1 METSAVSER
10 RWTAVVAP
18 LVMIVFGVVLAFTP
32 LASVSSLGSV
42 GNAGTAGKPVDC
54 EEPGGG
60 GGVVI
65 IGGQAPLPDEC
76 EDQPSP
82 TPTPG
87 PTPTAPPATTAVPES
102 TVAVETTVDPVPT
115 PSAAPP
121 PPSEQVAPQQ
131 PAAPRRNLPETGG
144 GERSAVLMVV
154 GLAFAVGGVALL
166 LAGRRPAR
174 R

>member
-60 GGVVI
+60 NLGNAG
-65 IGGQAPLPDEC
+65 AALPLPDEC
-76 EDQPSP
+76 EEPTP

-87 PTPTAPPATTAVPES
+87 PTPTAPPATTAVPDS
-102 TVAVETTVDPVPT
+102 TVAVETTVDAVPT
-115 PSAAPP
+115 SSAAPP